1 MTFQQLASVA
11 LAEMDLKLVQSVI
24 NAIRTA
30 DIESGAARKAPLPV
44 LPPSA
49 QLVRSEER
57 RDLCCESERCCH
69 NDRHFTRP
77 IYPIYT
83 RCAPAP
89 AAPLPTETVVT
100 LKVADDYATSL
111 PPPWKTLPWK
121 EPPHLRPQ
129 IKLIVYKP
137 VTREKGSIVDCFI

>member
-1 MTFQQLASVA
+1 VTFQQLASVA

-49 QLVRSEER
+49 QVTRSEEC
-57 RDLCCESERCCH
+57 RDHCCDSEHRPH
-69 NDRHFTRP
+69 NDRHSTRP

-83 RCAPAP
+83 RFAPAP

-100 LKVADDYATSL
+100 VKVTDDYGTPL
-111 PPPWKTLPWK
+111 PPPWKTVPWK

-129 IKLIVYKP
+129 IKLIVFKP
-137 VTREKGSIVDCFI
+137 VKREKGSIVDCFI